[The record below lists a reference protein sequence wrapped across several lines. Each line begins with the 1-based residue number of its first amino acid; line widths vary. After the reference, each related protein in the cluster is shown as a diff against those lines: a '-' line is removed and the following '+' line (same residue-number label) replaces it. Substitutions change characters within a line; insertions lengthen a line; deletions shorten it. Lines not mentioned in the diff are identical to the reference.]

1 MKIHRIARNMRRFSR
16 PSLKCFA
23 HGHCEQVSKN
33 GFPTRH
39 IHTLRSIYTNPSLWR
54 TRFRNSATRSLISS
68 SYTTSAPETKPAPSD
83 TVLGI
88 VDEISGLTLLE
99 VSDLVEA
106 LRKKM
111 GIDEMPVMAIMMPG
125 MGFSAGG
132 MRGKGSGAA
141 AKAEEKVE
149 KTVFDLKLE
158 AGFDAGAKIKI
169 IKEVRSF
176 TDLGLKEAKELV
188 EKAPAILRKGVA
200 KDEAE
205 KIIEKMK
212 GVGAKITME

>member
-1 MKIHRIARNMRRFSR
+1 MRWCFSR
-16 PSLKCFA
+16 LGSQYLIRRRS
-23 HGHCEQVSKN
+23 EQVFRTGN
-33 GFPTRH
+33 LTRH
-39 IHTLRSIYTNPSLWR
+39 FHTLRSSLSNSILSR
-54 TRFRNSATRSLISS
+54 THSLIASN
-68 SYTTSAPETKPAPSD
+68 YTTSAPETKPIPSGA
-83 TVLGI
+83 VLGI

-99 VSDLVEA
+99 VSDLTEM

-111 GIDEMPVMAIMMPG
+111 GVEEMPVMTMMMPG
-125 MGFSAGG
+125 MGFSPGG
-132 MRGKGSGAA
+132 LKGKGGAGA
-141 AKAEEKVE
+141 GSKAEEKAE

-158 AGFDAGAKIKI
+158 GGFDSGAKIKI

-188 EKAPAILRKGVA
+188 EKAPAVLKKGVT
-200 KDEAE
+200 KEEAE

>member
-1 MKIHRIARNMRRFSR
+1 MSRFARLGSQYITRRCS
-16 PSLKCFA
+16 
-23 HGHCEQVSKN
+23 EQVFRSGN
-33 GFPTRH
+33 PTPH
-39 IHTLRSIYTNPSLWR
+39 FYTLRSLHSNPIFSR
-54 TRFRNSATRSLISS
+54 THFRSAATKPLIASN
-68 SYTTSAPETKPAPSD
+68 YTTSATETKPTPSAA
-83 TVLGI
+83 VLGI

-99 VSDLVEA
+99 VSDLTEM

-111 GIDEMPVMAIMMPG
+111 GIEEMPVMTMMMPG
-125 MGFSAGG
+125 MGFSPGG
-132 MRGKGSGAA
+132 LKGKGPGAA
-141 AKAEEKVE
+141 AKAEEKAE

-188 EKAPAILRKGVA
+188 EKAPAVLKKGVT
-200 KDEAE
+200 KEEAE